1 MSILHLVVEHHPIQK
16 NQHHCIYFDKTK
28 LFVEKGNIQIFTIPI
43 SCFLLLTPS
52 FFPNVRSRIMLSI
65 SSVSM
70 TQMKRWILTKFY
82 LFIHLVVFEIRI
94 TFPYSQIH
102 FSVFT
107 EQFITTRCCYQLD
120 FLSESHIDVTKLKMR
135 DARWGWRLDFSL
147 QMGGE
152 VSSNTADIIT
162 SQGNGGARGPRRSKR
177 PTVRHTVIRT
187 PHKISSPLKISTIKS
202 HLPLQTYKSSVSQ

>member
-107 EQFITTRCCYQLD
+107 EQFIKKRCCYQLD

-135 DARWGWRLDFSL
+135 DARWGWWLDFFPPRL
-147 QMGGE
+147 PP
-152 VSSNTADIIT
+152 
-162 SQGNGGARGPRRSKR
+162 NGRGS
-177 PTVRHTVIRT
+177 
-187 PHKISSPLKISTIKS
+187 
-202 HLPLQTYKSSVSQ
+202 